1 MCDKLVLGVFSGK
14 YIWEMLVLV
23 RDKRNED
30 IQSVNILA
38 RATCPIHMSD
48 KTLSIKKVNISDA
61 RTNIMKNWSNQGFSS
76 CFLESELKKTY
87 VSNWLT

>member
-1 MCDKLVLGVFSGK
+1 VCDRLVLGVFSGEI
-14 YIWEMLVLV
+14 YLGNACFGGG
-23 RDKRNED
+23 KRNED

-61 RTNIMKNWSNQGFSS
+61 RTNVMKNWSNQGFLLAS
-76 CFLESELKKTY
+76 LKT
-87 VSNWLT
+87 S